1 MWRLSTGLRNALL
14 EYNARVTG
22 AVADTS
28 ISFGVGDGTNGRDT
42 LNDANNGLGNFKK
55 NDMVTII
62 GSANN
67 DGIYRVLA
75 KISDGQLEF
84 ESGSFAAEAAGN
96 KIIVA
101 SAEGGSYAS
110 VLRNGTIDI
119 YSGSQPASADDAE
132 TGTLLCSITL
142 NSAAFTPGTPENGI
156 NLGQVDN
163 ATIHKAIDPDTGN
176 PEIWSGIGTS
186 ACGTGGI
193 NAGWFRFYANDKATG
208 SSTQAIRI
216 DGAVSTSGAQL
227 NMSNTLIVE
236 GVTVTIDTVDMPLP
250 ESP

>member
-1 MWRLSTGLRNALL
+1 MWRLSTGMRNALL

-28 ISFGVGDGTNGRDT
+28 ISFGIGDGTNGRDT
-42 LNDANNGLGNFKK
+42 LNDSNNGLGGFKK
-55 NDMVTII
+55 NDIVTII
-62 GSANN
+62 GSTGN
-67 DGIYRVLA
+67 DGTYRVLA
-75 KISDGQLEF
+75 KISDGRLEF
-84 ESGSFAAEAAGN
+84 ESGSFTSESAGA

-110 VLRNGTIDI
+110 VLRNGIIDI
-119 YSGSQPASADDAE
+119 YSGGQPTSADDAE

-142 NSAAFTPGTPENGI
+142 NSATFTPGSPENGI

-176 PEIWSGIGTS
+176 PEVWSGIGTA

-208 SSTQAIRI
+208 SSTDAIRI
-216 DGAVSTSGAQL
+216 DGAISTSGAQL
-227 NMSNTLIVE
+227 NMSSTLIVE